1 MCLKRMPGLWMNA
14 RSWLIP
20 IEWILWFKAATAA
33 TYSFYFCCFV
43 DLWWTMTPACSGS
56 WSKRRP
62 RNASW
67 QRSGPK
73 SGRRRLRWDP
83 PTVIRKKLGFEVRK
97 ENRDLRD
104 SFSNITKGKDL
115 SKKKV
120 PLFYYPC
127 SFSLSICLATPKSYM
142 PMFPK

>member
-1 MCLKRMPGLWMNA
+1 MNNDPSLL
-14 RSWLIP
+14 RKLEQKETQERQLTE
-20 IEWILWFKAATAA
+20 EWTEKWKEAAQ
-33 TYSFYFCCFV
+33 V
-43 DLWWTMTPACSGS
+43 
-56 WSKRRP
+56 RP
-62 RNASW
+62 HT
-67 QRSGPK
+67 
-73 SGRRRLRWDP
+73 L
-83 PTVIRKKLGFEVRK
+83 IRKKLGFEVRK